1 MSLPLEEQQFF
12 RRMYWVSY
20 SIQIVTGVALA
31 FGLRSPTTVGDWIL
45 FFGIFFCLGR
55 VVAETTTVVG
65 FWFWRRAFG
74 DKYHG

>member
-1 MSLPLEEQQFF
+1 MSLPSEEQRFF

-31 FGLRSPTTVGDWIL
+31 FGLRSPTTAVDWII

-55 VVAETTTVVG
+55 VVAETVTVVG

-74 DKYHG
+74 RKYE